1 MLLTISYYCVVILVG
16 AVTISGQIQF
26 SLLTDVNAATP
37 MFTLTCTSTGGPATT
52 VTWTLNGSEIT
63 YDANHVLTQTVIN
76 TTTAEYNNTLT
87 VTGREPG
94 NYQCTVSNARGSDT
108 SQLLVV
114 NNTGIC
120 T

>member
-26 SLLTDVNAATP
+26 SLLTAVNAATP

-52 VTWTLNGSEIT
+52 VTWTLDGSQFLGGGSSQIT
-63 YDANHVLTQTVIN
+63 DQS
-76 TTTAEYNNTLT
+76 TATYSNTLT

-94 NYQCTVSNARGSDT
+94 SYQCSVSNVRTASAIT
-108 SQLLVV
+108 QQLTV
-114 NNTGIC
+114 TGES
-120 T
+120 

>member
-26 SLLTDVNAATP
+26 SLMTAVNATTP

-52 VTWTLNGSEIT
+52 VTWTLDGSNIT
-63 YDANHVLTQTVIN
+63 SDINHVFTRMVVN
-76 TTTAEYNNTLT
+76 AKTAEYNNTLT

-94 NYQCTVSNARGSDT
+94 NYQCSVSNAR
-108 SQLLVV
+108 
-114 NNTGIC
+114 NTVTQTRTVSCKSNDCG
-120 T
+120 